1 MDFHGRKGTVQKV
14 ELKRTAS
21 MAAPN
26 VIVLNTKNATQYPNR
41 GDDEAGVGDI
51 DEVIIVVVVD
61 VLCFTPVRLF
71 CHCVKE

>member
-1 MDFHGRKGTVQKV
+1 
-14 ELKRTAS
+14 

-41 GDDEAGVGDI
+41 GDDEAGDGDI

-61 VLCFTPVRLF
+61 VQFYACSVVLSLCER
-71 CHCVKE
+71 VKRSSIFN